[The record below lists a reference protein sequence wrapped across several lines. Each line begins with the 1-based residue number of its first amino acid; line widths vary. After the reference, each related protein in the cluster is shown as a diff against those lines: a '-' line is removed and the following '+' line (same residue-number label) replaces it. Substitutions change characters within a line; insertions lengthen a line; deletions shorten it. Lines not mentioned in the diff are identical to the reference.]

1 MRGTNRRKTGR
12 ARQLRWAQTDA
23 ERKLWSRI
31 SNRQMAGY
39 KFVRQEPLGPYIADF
54 VCREHRIVVEL
65 DGSQH
70 AESQHD
76 AARDAYLASLGY
88 QVLRFWNAEVFN
100 ALESVLDTILARI
113 EERAHSPLPAGGERV
128 TSADRPT

>member
-1 MRGTNRRKTGR
+1 MRGTNRRKIGR
-12 ARQLRWAQTDA
+12 ARQLPRAQTDA
-23 ERKLWSRI
+23 ERKLWYRI

-39 KFVRQEPLGPYIADF
+39 KFVRQEPIGPYIADF
-54 VCREHRIVVEL
+54 VCREHRIIVEL

-70 AESQHD
+70 AESLHD
-76 AARDAYLASLGY
+76 AVRDAYLASIGY
-88 QVLRFWNAEVFN
+88 RVLRFWNAEVFA
-100 ALESVLDTILARI
+100 ALESVLDTILATI

>member
-1 MRGTNRRKTGR
+1 
-12 ARQLRWAQTDA
+12 
-23 ERKLWSRI
+23 
-31 SNRQMAGY
+31 MAGY

-65 DGSQH
+65 DGTQH

-88 QVLRFWNAEVFN
+88 RVLRFWNAEVFN